1 MLCQQAVLRSCSG
14 KGTKKMLSSAA
25 PWQET
30 SSLCPTQRAAG
41 KLLNLAR
48 FYWHGEVLVPLV
60 YRRLL
65 LRMAES

>member
-1 MLCQQAVLRSCSG
+1 
-14 KGTKKMLSSAA
+14 MLSSAA

-30 SSLCPTQRAAG
+30 SSLRPTQRAAG

-65 LRMAES
+65 LRRAES